1 MNTKFHSIRVKRPL
15 SSSNSSSDNKQRN
28 GVGSMK
34 VNYSFTPSNKKN
46 VSYSAKS
53 INGSNRL
60 DVKHQKTIDKIE
72 KMRNEQESKI
82 MSEMRK
88 TPKINSHSRKIIE
101 KISFHTNITSPNSQ
115 HSKDNLL
122 NRSNNTYTSQQS
134 NVSDYISMLNRRK
147 CILKEISQKKIEVNT
162 IAKQKSNKKRIVVSK
177 NNKSNKNLPT
187 DYRPIIKRDNN
198 DMCYRKYNP
207 NEVFN
212 VRNRYHNYYNKMIYG
227 KENDS
232 CRTEVPNQNNN
243 NLEVCNIEEIKEIQT
258 ASNKPENLFN
268 RKIYTAS
275 VKQDKISKREND
287 LKKFL
292 MFTEEISKNN
302 SKSSS
307 VIKPPQ
313 KRKEDP
319 FSRMKV
325 IDHNEEEVDN
335 HQYNNEGYGE
345 GFEIEEN
352 DMKLNEASKAFV
364 EEKLRKLRQN
374 MNQQ

>member
-1 MNTKFHSIRVKRPL
+1 
-15 SSSNSSSDNKQRN
+15 
-28 GVGSMK
+28 
-34 VNYSFTPSNKKN
+34 
-46 VSYSAKS
+46 
-53 INGSNRL
+53 
-60 DVKHQKTIDKIE
+60 
-72 KMRNEQESKI
+72 
-82 MSEMRK
+82 
-88 TPKINSHSRKIIE
+88 
-101 KISFHTNITSPNSQ
+101 
-115 HSKDNLL
+115 
-122 NRSNNTYTSQQS
+122 
-134 NVSDYISMLNRRK
+134 
-147 CILKEISQKKIEVNT
+147 
-162 IAKQKSNKKRIVVSK
+162 
-177 NNKSNKNLPT
+177 
-187 DYRPIIKRDNN
+187 
-198 DMCYRKYNP
+198 MCYRKYNP

-232 CRTEVPNQNNN
+232 CRTEVPNQGNN
-243 NLEVCNIEEIKEIQT
+243 NLEVCSNEEIKEIQT